1 MTKSKNIEQDLSAYE
16 VKGLSANW
24 NDSFLEISRQS
35 PVRAG
40 KISIH
45 FDRSPDILSIP
56 KMQSYRVVPLGLFYR
71 DELIGIAIASY
82 QKRLIRGVI
91 TDVIY
96 LGNMHVIR
104 KGTGKLFLK
113 KLGERVAYKVK
124 KRPEVKYLYGYVMQ
138 DNRPGKRIA
147 RLGELDSK
155 LCGSISMFT
164 LLTLK
169 QIPLSSKFLIRKAS
183 LSDAEQIVSLLSN
196 AYRQQFLAPTM
207 NLELFMNNLEQRP
220 GIDINNYY
228 LALRGKKIVG
238 TCLAWDMTPIKKNRI
253 KFHGFK
259 MKFVHSAYN
268 LMAQLNGSA
277 KLPEPGEPFRDVTIA
292 EYAVLNKDPEIM
304 EALLRAVYQDYRQRG
319 YHSII
324 FGCSSED
331 PIHKATK
338 PFLFRE
344 VRSGVVIAPLQA
356 DSIRNFGNVSKI
368 YADAIQI

>member
-1 MTKSKNIEQDLSAYE
+1 MSEYE
-16 VKGLSANW
+16 VKGLSENW
-24 NDSFLEISRQS
+24 NDCFLEISRQS

-45 FDRSPDILSIP
+45 FDRSPDIFSIP
-56 KMQSYRVVPLGLFYR
+56 KMQSYRVVPLGLFCR

-96 LGNMHVIR
+96 LGNMHVTQ
-104 KGTGKLFLK
+104 KGAGKIFLK
-113 KLGERVAYKVK
+113 QLRERVVHKVK
-124 KRPEVKYLYGYVMQ
+124 NRPEVKYLYGYVMH

-147 RLGELDSK
+147 KLGELDSK

-169 QIPLSSKFLIRKAS
+169 QMKLSSKFLIRKAS
-183 LSDAEQIVSLLSN
+183 MSDVEQIVSLLDN
-196 AYRQQFLAPTM
+196 AYRDQFLAPVM
-207 NLELFMNNLEQRP
+207 NLELFMNNLKQRP

-259 MKFVHSAYN
+259 MKLVHNAYN
-268 LMAQLNGSA
+268 LMAHLNGSA
-277 KLPEPGEPFRDVTIA
+277 KLPEPGEPYRDVTIA

-304 EALLRAVYQDYRQRG
+304 EALLRAVYQDYRERG

-331 PIHKATK
+331 PIRQATK
-338 PFLFRE
+338 PFLSRE
-344 VRSGVVIAPLQA
+344 VRSGVVIAPLQT
-356 DSIRNFGNVSKI
+356 DSIRSFGNMSGI